1 MEKDVTQV
9 ERVHVE
15 FNILQL
21 TLLDAALEQDD
32 YYFGSS
38 LVAPLA
44 YANLSSSTFS
54 QVLWSLVY

>member
-44 YANLSSSTFS
+44 YA
-54 QVLWSLVY
+54 